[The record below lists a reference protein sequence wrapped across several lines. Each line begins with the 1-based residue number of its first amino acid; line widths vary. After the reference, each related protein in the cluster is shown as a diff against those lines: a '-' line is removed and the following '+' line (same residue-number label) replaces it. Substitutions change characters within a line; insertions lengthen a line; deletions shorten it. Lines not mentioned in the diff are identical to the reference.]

1 MQILS
6 HIYIQDQV
14 QNTNKIFLI
23 RFVKLASVNKINK
36 FDTNNLLIKF
46 PIKERKIFTHF
57 MNVINIIF
65 IEMIERDNPRYTE
78 ISRKELYIVP
88 RSFRDDKNACTYDFS
103 KVSPHLLTMR

>member
-1 MQILS
+1 
-6 HIYIQDQV
+6 
-14 QNTNKIFLI
+14 
-23 RFVKLASVNKINK
+23 
-36 FDTNNLLIKF
+36 
-46 PIKERKIFTHF
+46 